1 MGWLASCFRAC
12 AVPKRSPFPPP
23 FPTTSYTA
31 LGVAAHGDP
40 VAIAA
45 RAEAQKGRVHAE
57 KTAMKT
63 ALRANVNR
71 NLPRNVPY

>member
-1 MGWLASCFRAC
+1 MEGGRVFFFFVHSNAHH
-12 AVPKRSPFPPP
+12 SPPL
-23 FPTTSYTA
+23 PTNSYTA

-45 RAEAQKGRVHAE
+45 RAEAQKGRVHAG